1 MNDQISKQ
9 PVDMREIYSVSTLNR
24 HLKQAIAGQFSLV
37 WVEGEISNLA
47 RPASGHIYFSLK
59 DKQSQIRCVMFR
71 SSVKR
76 TAFEVSSGL
85 HVVVRA
91 SASVYEARGD
101 LQLIVDS
108 MEEAGFGA
116 LQRQFE
122 ALKKKLFQEGLFDQ
136 DRKKPIPS
144 YPREIAI
151 ITSPS
156 GAAIK
161 DYLHVAQR
169 RYPSCKISVY
179 SVPVQGEQASDHIVR
194 AIQAVNRHARADV
207 IVIIRGGGSIE
218 DLWCFNNEPL
228 ARIIAKSAIPIVS
241 GIGHEIDY
249 TIADFVADLR
259 APTPSVAAELT
270 CPDTDAL
277 NASLVH
283 WQQVLRRLAMERIYK
298 LSQSTDWLS
307 QRLQRT
313 HPLTVVSTQKQ
324 SLASLLARLQRSTM
338 SQLKNSQYRLDS
350 IQQRHTYQSPVL
362 TIKAHSAEVEKLS
375 RRLTQA
381 IHRQLEQRHH
391 QFQLCAKTMQTV
403 SPLNTLQRGYSI
415 TLSQPEEQIIINPD
429 VLKAG
434 DQITTYLAKGEIIST
449 VRSTSSRKITEKFPN
464 QESQDH

>member
-1 MNDQISKQ
+1 MNDHISNQ

-76 TAFEVSSGL
+76 TAFEVTSGL

-91 SASVYEARGD
+91 SASVYETRGD

-122 ALKKKLFQEGLFDQ
+122 ALKMKLFQEGLFDQ

-156 GAAIK
+156 GAAIR

-169 RYPSCKISVY
+169 RYPSCIKSIY
-179 SVPVQGEQASDHIVR
+179 SVPVQGDQASDHIGK

-228 ARIIAKSAIPIVS
+228 ARIIANSAIPIVT

-277 NASLVH
+277 SASLAH
-283 WQQVLRRLAMERIYK
+283 WQQVLRRLTMERIYK

-313 HPLTVVSTQKQ
+313 HPLTVVNTQKQ

-350 IQQRHTYQSPVL
+350 IQQRHAYQSPVFI
-362 TIKAHSAEVEKLS
+362 IKAHSAEVAKLN
-375 RRLTQA
+375 RRLIQA
-381 IHRQLEQRHH
+381 MQRQHEQRHH

-415 TLSQPEEQIIINPD
+415 TVRQPEEQIIINPD

-434 DQITTYLAKGEIIST
+434 EQITTYLAKGEIIST
-449 VRSTSSRKITEKFPN
+449 VASTSSRKITEKFPN
-464 QESQDH
+464 QESEDH